1 MPQAPGC
8 KIDNECPDG
17 YNCDSSKICTKWV
30 TEKEAQQKTK
40 DGDYMYRM
48 WTRGKRFQM
57 SSLQAG
63 FETVVYFYWIK
74 QDNLLAQ
81 LREPNLI

>member
-17 YNCDSSKICTKWV
+17 YNCDPSKICTKWV

-48 WTRGKRFQM
+48 
-57 SSLQAG
+57 
-63 FETVVYFYWIK
+63 
-74 QDNLLAQ
+74 
-81 LREPNLI
+81 